1 MLVPTSSCRPL
12 PKRYTP
18 RARPPALGAFA
29 AEHAAVAGDPNKP
42 GERGDEDVA
51 TERRVRTDKPRRFK
65 VILHNDNYTTMEFVV
80 DVLMKFFHKNETE
93 ATHIMLAV
101 HHRGHGVAGIYSRDV
116 AETKVAQVTRYA
128 RDQGMPLKTTAEP
141 E

>member
-1 MLVPTSSCRPL
+1 M
-12 PKRYTP
+12 
-18 RARPPALGAFA
+18 
-29 AEHAAVAGDPNKP
+29 AGDPNKP
-42 GERGDEDVA
+42 GERHDEDVA
-51 TERRVRTDKPRRFK
+51 TERRVRTHEARRFK

-80 DVLMKFFHKNETE
+80 DVLMKFFHKSETE

-101 HHRGHGVAGIYSRDV
+101 HHRGHGVAGVYSRDV

-128 RDQGMPLKTTAEP
+128 QDHGMPLKTTAEP